1 MPKPTAIDANTLLA
15 SKGKP
20 TAAVTN
26 ALQRGQVT
34 SDLLV
39 DLNFKVPAEFRQ
51 RFKRCALESNLKG
64 VQLLQQ
70 ALSAWERD
78 R

>member
-1 MPKPTAIDANTLLA
+1 MPKPAAIDANTLLA
-15 SKGKP
+15 NKGKP
-20 TAAVTN
+20 AAVATY
-26 ALQRGQVT
+26 LQRGQT
-34 SDLLV
+34 ATERLV

-51 RFKRCALESNLKG
+51 RFKRAAVESNLKG

-70 ALSAWERD
+70 AFAAWERD